1 MEPKRCRLVGT
12 VFLGAIVVT
21 DGSKFEKKKNSTQE
35 EQEMMGRTKTGGG
48 KKMAI
53 TGI

>member
-1 MEPKRCRLVGT
+1 MAGT

-21 DGSKFEKKKNSTQE
+21 DGSKSEKKKIGTQE
-35 EQEMMGRTKTGGG
+35 EQETMGSTKTGRG
-48 KKMAI
+48 KKKVAI

>member
-1 MEPKRCRLVGT
+1 MEPESCLLAGA

-21 DGSKFEKKKNSTQE
+21 DGSKSEKKNGTQE
-35 EQEMMGRTKTGGG
+35 EQETIGSTKTGGG

>member
-1 MEPKRCRLVGT
+1 MELERCLLAGT

-21 DGSKFEKKKNSTQE
+21 DGSKSEKKNGTQE
-35 EQEMMGRTKTGGG
+35 EQETMGHTKTGGG

-53 TGI
+53 TSI